1 MPSSENRLT
10 RTLFLRSLGRR
21 FSFIHFPYKF
31 LCISRVRKSMPF
43 NVNHIHLKSSDPK
56 ATADWFVEA
65 FNVEIKTDNVRPVG
79 DRFITTMTEGGLA
92 INISS
97 ERTDEKLGPAD
108 ADPHYGLEHFGFDT
122 DDMDA
127 DIARLQVLGAELK
140 EGPINNGGGVTIA
153 FVAAPGDIRIE
164 LIHRQ

>member
-1 MPSSENRLT
+1 
-10 RTLFLRSLGRR
+10 
-21 FSFIHFPYKF
+21 
-31 LCISRVRKSMPF
+31 MPF

-56 ATADWFVEA
+56 KTADWFVEA

-97 ERTDEKLGPAD
+97 ERTGETLGPAD

-122 DDMDA
+122 DDMAA
-127 DIARLQVLGAELK
+127 DIARLEGLGAVLK
-140 EGPINNGGGVTIA
+140 EGPIDNGGGVTIA
-153 FVAAPGDIRIE
+153 FIAAPGDIRIE
-164 LIHRQ
+164 LIHRA

>member
-1 MPSSENRLT
+1 
-10 RTLFLRSLGRR
+10 
-21 FSFIHFPYKF
+21 
-31 LCISRVRKSMPF
+31 MPF

-56 ATADWFVEA
+56 KAADWFVEA
-65 FNVEIKTDNVRPVG
+65 FNVKITSDNVRPVG

-97 ERTDEKLGPAD
+97 ERTGETLGPAD

-127 DIARLQVLGAELK
+127 DIARLEGLGAVLK

-153 FVAAPGDIRIE
+153 FIAAPGDIRIE
-164 LIHRQ
+164 LIHRA